1 MRPFKILSAL
11 LCYPDDDLRAAIPE
25 IAAAIAEDLPPA
37 QDAALAPLILALA
50 DGDLF
55 DLQADYV
62 DLFDRGRRLSLHLFE
77 HVHGESRDRGQAM
90 VDLAQVY
97 EQGGLLLA
105 PGELPDYLPL
115 FLEFLSTRPQTEAA
129 GLLADIVPILTA
141 LHAAAQSRDTRYA
154 AIFATLLHIAGAAT
168 VAVAPVARAAEELE
182 ALDAEWEESVVK
194 FGPGEDISGCSP
206 DRMRTRL
213 RAAGRDARQAASTLG
228 A

>member
-1 MRPFKILSAL
+1 MRKFKILSAL
-11 LCYPDDDLRAAIPE
+11 LCYPDDALRAAIPE
-25 IAAAIAEDLPPA
+25 IAAATAEDLPPA
-37 QDAALAPLILALA
+37 QDAALQPLMLALA
-50 DGDLF
+50 DGDLY

-97 EQGGLLLA
+97 EQAGLMLA

-115 FLEFLSTRPQTEAA
+115 FLEFLSTRPPAEAA
-129 GLLADIVPILTA
+129 GLLADIVPILTSM
-141 LHAAAQSRDTRYA
+141 HGAAQARDTRYA
-154 AIFATLLHIAGAAT
+154 AIFATLLQIAGAAT
-168 VAVAPVARAAEELE
+168 VAVAPVARAAEALE

-213 RAAGRDARQAASTLG
+213 RAAGRDARQPAAILG

>member
-1 MRPFKILSAL
+1 MRKFKILSAL
-11 LCYPDDDLRAAIPE
+11 LCYPDDALRAAIAE
-25 IAAAIAEDLPPA
+25 IAAATAEDLPPA
-37 QDAALAPLILALA
+37 QDAALQPLILALA
-50 DGDLF
+50 DEDLY

-97 EQGGLLLA
+97 EQAGLMLA

-115 FLEFLSTRPQTEAA
+115 FLEFLSTRPPAEAA
-129 GLLADIVPILTA
+129 GLLADIVPILTSM
-141 LHAAAQSRDTRYA
+141 HGAAQARDTRYA
-154 AIFATLLHIAGAAT
+154 AIFATLLQIAGAAT
-168 VAVAPVARAAEELE
+168 VAVAPVACAAEALE

-213 RAAGRDARQAASTLG
+213 RAAGRDARQPAAILG

>member
-1 MRPFKILSAL
+1 MRKFKILSAL
-11 LCYPDDDLRAAIPE
+11 LCYPDDALRAAIAE
-25 IAAAIAEDLPPA
+25 IAAATAEDLPPA
-37 QDAALAPLILALA
+37 QDVALQPLILALA
-50 DGDLF
+50 DEDLY

-97 EQGGLLLA
+97 EQAGLMLA

-115 FLEFLSTRPQTEAA
+115 FLEFLSTRPPAEAA
-129 GLLADIVPILTA
+129 GLLADIVPILTSM
-141 LHAAAQSRDTRYA
+141 HGAAQARDTRYA
-154 AIFATLLHIAGAAT
+154 AIFATLLQIAGAAT
-168 VAVAPVARAAEELE
+168 VAVAPVACAAEALE

-213 RAAGRDARQAASTLG
+213 RAAGRDARQPAAILG

>member
-1 MRPFKILSAL
+1 MRKFKILSAL

-25 IAAAIAEDLPPA
+25 IAAALAEDMPPA
-37 QDAALAPLILALA
+37 QTAALHPLILALA
-50 DGDLF
+50 DGDLY

-115 FLEFLSTRPQTEAA
+115 FLEFLSTRPPAEAA
-129 GLLADIVPILTA
+129 GLLADIVPILTSMHGA
-141 LHAAAQSRDTRYA
+141 VQARGTRYA

-168 VAVAPVARAAEELE
+168 IVVAPAARAAEELE

>member
-1 MRPFKILSAL
+1 MRQFKILSAL
-11 LCYPDDDLRAAIPE
+11 LCYPTDELHRAIPE
-25 IAAAIAEDLPPA
+25 ISAELGAAP
-37 QDAALAPLILALA
+37 ALAPLLAVLA

-55 DLQADYV
+55 DLQSDYV

-115 FLEFLSTRPQTEAA
+115 FLEFASTRPQAEAM
-129 GLLADIVPILTA
+129 GLLNDIVPILTA
-141 LHAAAQSRDTRYA
+141 LHNAAQSRDTRYA
-154 AIFATLLHIAGAAT
+154 AIFAMLLQLAGADT
-168 VAVAPVARAAEELE
+168 IVVAPVAREAEELE
-182 ALDAEWEESVVK
+182 ALDAEWEESLVN

-206 DRMRTRL
+206 DRLRNVL
-213 RAAGRDARQAASTLG
+213 RAGARDVRKHAVA
-228 A
+228 